1 LPGLD
6 PDESSAETLPVKTG
20 GRKTRAAKTAAI
32 DPIPET
38 LASSAADASAIVEPI
53 APDEPT
59 AAGTPPPKSLRG
71 KTVYVVDSHSLIF
84 QVFHALPEMTSPR
97 GQPVGAVFGFARDI
111 MFLLDEKK
119 PDYLFCAFDMP
130 GATFRHE
137 MFAGYK
143 EHRTEMPDDLVPQI
157 ASIERMLAA
166 LAIPVL
172 GVPGYEADDVLATV
186 ACVVAERGGECV
198 LVTGDKDC
206 RQLLG
211 DRVKILN
218 VRKNQLFDTAALAAD
233 WGVRPEQVVEY
244 QALVGDSVDNIPG
257 VPLIGPKIAREL
269 LQKFGSLEG
278 IYEHTDEMPSGK
290 RRENLVLGREQAF
303 MSRELARLN
312 AATPVA
318 IDWERGKTGHY
329 DPARAADL
337 FMEFG
342 FHSLTEK
349 MRSQIPQTRAVWKHD
364 YQTID
369 TPEKLAAL
377 VAEMSRQPIIS
388 IDTETTSTSPRWAEI
403 VGYSFSWNDGQGYY
417 VPVRAPAGEPR
428 LDPADAIA
436 ALKPVLENPQIR
448 KIGQNIKYDMIV
460 LRAAGIEL
468 AGVEFDTMI
477 ASYLIDAGERNHNLD
492 ELATR
497 YLNHATTT
505 IDQLIGTGKQQ
516 KRMDEVPLPLI
527 THYAAEDADVVWR
540 LRPLLAK
547 RLDEMQLNRLF
558 REVEVPLIDVLAE
571 LEFNGMKVD
580 PARLAVLSR
589 QYGERLVALEKEIY
603 SLAGREFNIGSPKQL
618 QQVLFEEHKLPK
630 LRKTK
635 TGASTDA
642 DVLEEL
648 ARSHPLPAKIIE
660 YRQYAKLKGTYV
672 DALPQLIHPATGR
685 VHASFNQSVAATG
698 RLSSSDPNLQN
709 IPIRNETGRE
719 IRSAFLPGHDGW
731 RLVAAD
737 YSQIELRVLA
747 HFSKD
752 VTLRDAFARD
762 EDIHA
767 RVASQVFNV
776 PLDGVTSEMRRVAKA
791 VNFGVIYG
799 QSPFGLSKML
809 AIEKSEAA
817 EFIRAYFAGYPG
829 VSEFLERTI
838 ADCGKNGYVTTI
850 LGRRRLIRG
859 MSEEKAS
866 FTGPDMFEAT
876 ETEAAAGGC
885 SPSSSTGEGQPAVS
899 FSNGGEG
906 EEAPIDLTSVL
917 PSGKRSDPALRQR
930 TLAER
935 TAINTVIQGS
945 AADLIKLAM
954 INIHRRLRTERLA
967 SRMLLQIHDE
977 LVFESPP
984 NEVERLVSLIQQEMS
999 GVMPLAV
1006 PLKVDIKT
1014 GATWADCEPWG

>member
-1 LPGLD
+1 MAANQQARLPGLEAD
-6 PDESSAETLPVKTG
+6 DAAQHSSGASN
-20 GRKTRAAKTAAI
+20 RKKRAPKVDVF

-38 LASSAADASAIVEPI
+38 MAS
-53 APDEPT
+53 T
-59 AAGTPPPKSLRG
+59 AAEAAAVTGAEPVARDEARGTPPPKSLRG

-97 GQPVGAVFGFARDI
+97 GEPVGAVFGFTRDV
-111 MFLLDEKK
+111 MFLLEQKK

-130 GATFRHE
+130 GPTFRHE
-137 MFAGYK
+137 MFPGYK

-157 ASIERMLAA
+157 GSIERMLAA

-186 ACVVAERGGECV
+186 ACITAQRGGECI

-211 DRVKILN
+211 ERVKILN
-218 VRKNQLFDTAALAAD
+218 MRKNQLFDAAALEAD
-233 WGVRPEQVVEY
+233 WGVRPEQVVDY
-244 QALVGDSVDNIPG
+244 QALVGDPVDAIPG

-269 LQKFGSLEG
+269 LQKYGSLEG
-278 IYEHTDEMPSGK
+278 IYEHTDEIPGGK

-303 MSRELARLN
+303 VSRELARLN
-312 AATPVA
+312 AATPVV
-318 IDWERGKTGHY
+318 IDWERGRVGNY

-337 FMEFG
+337 FMDFG

-349 MRSQIPQTRAVWKHD
+349 MRSQIPPTRVVWKHD

-369 TPEKLAAL
+369 TPEKLSVL
-377 VAEMSRQPIIS
+377 VAEMGRQPVIS

-403 VGYSFSWNDGQGYY
+403 VGYSFAWNEGQGYY

-428 LDPADAIA
+428 LDPAETLA
-436 ALKPVLENPQIR
+436 ALKPVLEDPQIR

-460 LRAAGIEL
+460 LRAAGVEL

-492 ELATR
+492 ELAAR

-505 IDQLIGTGKQQ
+505 IDQLIGIGKQQ
-516 KRMDEVPLPLI
+516 KRMDEVPLPLV

-540 LRPLLAK
+540 LRPLLDK
-547 RLDEMQLNRLF
+547 RLEEMQLGRLF
-558 REVEVPLIDVLAE
+558 RDVEVPLIDVLAE

-580 PARLAVLSR
+580 PVRLADLSR
-589 QYGERLVALEKEIY
+589 QYGERLVALEEEIY
-603 SLAGREFNIGSPKQL
+603 QLAGRKFNIGSPKQL
-618 QQVLFEEHKLPK
+618 QQVLFEEQMLPK

-719 IRSAFLPGHDGW
+719 IRSAFLPGYEGW

-747 HFSKD
+747 HFSQD
-752 VTLRDAFARD
+752 ATLRDAFARD

-767 RVASQVFNV
+767 RVASQVFGV
-776 PLDGVTSEMRRVAKA
+776 PLAGVTSEMRRVAKA

-809 AIEKSEAA
+809 GIEKSEAA
-817 EFIRAYFAGYPG
+817 QFIRAYFAGYPG
-829 VSEFLERTI
+829 VSAFLERTI
-838 ADCGKNGYVTTI
+838 ADCRKNGFVTTI

-859 MSEEKAS
+859 MTEDR
-866 FTGPDMFEAT
+866 GPAPPVDNDLFA
-876 ETEAAAGGC
+876 
-885 SPSSSTGEGQPAVS
+885 GEGL
-899 FSNGGEG
+899 E
-906 EEAPIDLTSVL
+906 T
-917 PSGKRSDPALRQR
+917 
-930 TLAER
+930 
-935 TAINTVIQGS
+935 
-945 AADLIKLAM
+945 
-954 INIHRRLRTERLA
+954 
-967 SRMLLQIHDE
+967 
-977 LVFESPP
+977 
-984 NEVERLVSLIQQEMS
+984 
-999 GVMPLAV
+999 
-1006 PLKVDIKT
+1006 
-1014 GATWADCEPWG
+1014 